1 MCWSVQ
7 KSGVGLQFTKVK
19 QTDQAVID
27 GFVEAHFFRSVKLE
41 S

>member
-1 MCWSVQ
+1 M
-7 KSGVGLQFTKVK
+7 GVQFTKVK
-19 QTDQAVID
+19 PADQTMID